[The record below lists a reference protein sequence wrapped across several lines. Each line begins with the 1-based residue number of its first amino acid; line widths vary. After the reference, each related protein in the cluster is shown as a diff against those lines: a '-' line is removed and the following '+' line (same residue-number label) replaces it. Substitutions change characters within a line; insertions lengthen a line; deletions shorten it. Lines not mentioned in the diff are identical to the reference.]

1 MLSVSGKNWE
11 EIKINNRIVE
21 QLKNEKKF
29 SEIVSKLIIS
39 NNFDE
44 LEINTINEKIPFQ
57 NPFKYSDDFIQASSI
72 LKNSINNND
81 KIIIL
86 GDYDVD
92 GCVSTSLL
100 VNFLN
105 ELNYKFFSYY
115 IPNRFNDGYG
125 ADLDLIKNLEQ
136 QKPNLIILVDC
147 GSTSNNSIDY
157 LKSRNIKTIIIDHH
171 EIHKPYPKANCIIN
185 PKKIIDY
192 SSYDYVCASFLVY
205 FFIDKFI
212 NKNKLRINFSKNLPF
227 VLLSTIA
234 DVMPLRKLNRV
245 LAIEVFNNK
254 QNNFFFNQFLEINKI
269 NRPLEIDDLG
279 YLIAPILNSA
289 GRLGDPNIV
298 VDLLTSKNSI
308 HKENIIK
315 KLIKTN
321 EKRKKIENDYLNEI
335 NISELKKNPNNVL
348 ILSEMTFN
356 EGVIGIIAA
365 RLKEYFNKPSIVI
378 TKTEK
383 GYKASARSTPNF
395 NIGKFIKEA
404 LDENLLLKGGGH
416 NLAAGFSIDKSKIKD
431 FEKFINNK
439 FKENNIFINNKYIS
453 KISLNAVNVDFYNDL
468 KKLAPFGSGNPN
480 PIFLIENVKIIKPQ
494 LLKNKYVSFYI
505 KSKFGKLIQ
514 GFSFNILES
523 AIKRTLLYSKKELS
537 LIVQIKENNW
547 KNKKKLQLILLDVID
562 LPNKA

>member
-21 QLKNEKKF
+21 QLQNEKKF

-57 NPFKYSDDFIQASSI
+57 NPFKNSDDFIQASTI
-72 LKNSINNND
+72 LEDSINNND

-125 ADLDLIKNLEQ
+125 AGLDLVKNLEQ

-147 GSTSNNSIDY
+147 GSTSNSSINY
-157 LKSRNIKTIIIDHH
+157 LKSKNIKTIIIDHH

-192 SSYDYVCASFLVY
+192 SSYNYVCASFLVY

-212 NKNKLRINFSKNLPF
+212 KKKKLKINFTNNLPY

-234 DVMPLRKLNRV
+234 DVMPLRKLNRI
-245 LAIEVFNNK
+245 LALEVFNNK
-254 QNNFFFNQFLEINKI
+254 QNNFFFSQFLEINKI

-279 YLIAPILNSA
+279 YLISPILNSA
-289 GRLGDPNIV
+289 GRLGDPNKV
-298 VDLLTSKNSI
+298 VDLLTSKDSTY
-308 HKENIIK
+308 KENIIK
-315 KLIKTN
+315 ILIDTN
-321 EKRKKIENDYLNEI
+321 EKRKKIENDALNQI
-335 NISELKKNPNNVL
+335 NLSKLKENPYNVL
-348 ILSEMTFN
+348 VLSKIIFN
-356 EGVIGIIAA
+356 EGIIGIIAA

-378 TKTEK
+378 TKTKK
-383 GYKASARSTPNF
+383 GYKASARSTLNF

-404 LDENLLLKGGGH
+404 LDKNLLLKGGGH
-416 NLAAGFSIDKSKIKD
+416 NLAAGFSIDKSKIKE

-494 LLKNKYVSFYI
+494 ILKDKYVSFFI

-547 KNKKKLQLILLDVID
+547 KNKKKLQLILLDIID
-562 LPNKA
+562 LSNKT

>member
-57 NPFKYSDDFIQASSI
+57 NPFKNSDDFIQASSI

-298 VDLLTSKNSI
+298 VDLLTSKNSV

-404 LDENLLLKGGGH
+404 IDKNLLLKGGGH

-439 FKENNIFINNKYIS
+439 FKENNIFYNNKYIS
-453 KISLNAVNVDFYNDL
+453 KISLNAVNVDFYKDL
-468 KKLAPFGSGNPN
+468 KRLAPFGSGYPN

-494 LLKNKYVSFYI
+494 LLKDKYVSFYI

-514 GFSFNILES
+514 GFLFNILES
-523 AIKRTLLYSKKELS
+523 TIKRTLLYSKKEMS

>member
-57 NPFKYSDDFIQASSI
+57 NPFKNSDDFIQASTI
-72 LKNSINNND
+72 LEDSINNND

-125 ADLDLIKNLEQ
+125 AGLDLVKNLEQ

-147 GSTSNNSIDY
+147 GSTSNSSINY
-157 LKSRNIKTIIIDHH
+157 LKSKNIKTIIIDHH

-192 SSYDYVCASFLVY
+192 SSYNYVCASFLVY

-212 NKNKLRINFSKNLPF
+212 KKKKLKINFTNNLPY

-234 DVMPLRKLNRV
+234 DVMPLRKLNRI
-245 LAIEVFNNK
+245 LALEVFNNK
-254 QNNFFFNQFLEINKI
+254 QINFFFSQFLEINKI

-279 YLIAPILNSA
+279 YLISPILNSA
-289 GRLGDPNIV
+289 GRLGDPNKV
-298 VDLLTSKNSI
+298 VDLLTSKDSTY
-308 HKENIIK
+308 KENIIK
-315 KLIKTN
+315 ILIDTN
-321 EKRKKIENDYLNEI
+321 EKRKKIENDALNEI
-335 NISELKKNPNNVL
+335 NLSKLKENPYNVL
-348 ILSEMTFN
+348 VLSKIIFN
-356 EGVIGIIAA
+356 EGIIGIIAA

-378 TKTEK
+378 TKTKK
-383 GYKASARSTPNF
+383 GYKASARSTLNF

-404 LDENLLLKGGGH
+404 LDKNLLLKGGGH
-416 NLAAGFSIDKSKIKD
+416 NLAAGFSIDKSKIKE

-468 KKLAPFGSGNPN
+468 KKLAPFG
-480 PIFLIENVKIIKPQ
+480 
-494 LLKNKYVSFYI
+494 
-505 KSKFGKLIQ
+505 
-514 GFSFNILES
+514 
-523 AIKRTLLYSKKELS
+523 
-537 LIVQIKENNW
+537 
-547 KNKKKLQLILLDVID
+547 
-562 LPNKA
+562 

>member
-44 LEINTINEKIPFQ
+44 LEINTIKEKIPFQ
-57 NPFKYSDDFIQASSI
+57 NPFKNSDDFIQASTI
-72 LKNSINNND
+72 LEDSINNND

-125 ADLDLIKNLEQ
+125 AGLDLVKNLEQ

-147 GSTSNNSIDY
+147 GSTSNSSINY
-157 LKSRNIKTIIIDHH
+157 LKSKNIKTIIIDHH

-192 SSYDYVCASFLVY
+192 SSYNYVCASFLVY

-212 NKNKLRINFSKNLPF
+212 KKKKLKINFTKNLPY

-234 DVMPLRKLNRV
+234 DVMPLRKLNRI
-245 LAIEVFNNK
+245 LALEVFNNK
-254 QNNFFFNQFLEINKI
+254 QINFFFSQFLEINKI

-279 YLIAPILNSA
+279 YLISPILNSA
-289 GRLGDPNIV
+289 GRLGDPNKV
-298 VDLLTSKNSI
+298 VDLLTSKDSTY
-308 HKENIIK
+308 KENIIK
-315 KLIKTN
+315 ILIDTN
-321 EKRKKIENDYLNEI
+321 EKRKKIENDSLNQI
-335 NISELKKNPNNVL
+335 NLSKLKENPCNVL
-348 ILSEMTFN
+348 VLSKIIFN
-356 EGVIGIIAA
+356 EGIIGIIAA

-378 TKTEK
+378 TKTKK
-383 GYKASARSTPNF
+383 GYKASARSTLNF

-404 LDENLLLKGGGH
+404 LDKNLLLKGGGH
-416 NLAAGFSIDKSKIKD
+416 NLAAGFSIDKSKIKE

-494 LLKNKYVSFYI
+494 ILKDKYVSFFI

-523 AIKRTLLYSKKELS
+523 AIKRTLLYNKKELS

-547 KNKKKLQLILLDVID
+547 KNKKKLQLILLDIID
-562 LPNKA
+562 LSNKT